1 MTKCEGLKFLFKYLE
16 EEKNLVKHCND
27 NSTWSMDEQLLQVV
41 LDATKKIVIQSNNVN
56 LNCDE
61 VTNLDNQFNV
71 HVYVV

>member
-1 MTKCEGLKFLFKYLE
+1 
-16 EEKNLVKHCND
+16 
-27 NSTWSMDEQLLQVV
+27 MDEQLLQVV